1 MFDYESPSMSTSVSD
16 NNVNY
21 FKNEYFFPI
30 LDQGIVSI
38 NERFQQLEQ
47 I

>member
-1 MFDYESPSMSTSVSD
+1 MKVQIRAHLIILID
-16 NNVNY
+16 NT

-38 NERFQQLEQ
+38 NERFQQLRKFND
-47 I
+47 